1 MAQKKES
8 SSGSVGGI
16 QRDEYDF
23 ELVNTD
29 MMSKHMGVG
38 SQSSIYP
45 VRGGVASYRQV
56 QEEASKTI
64 KLHNHNNVLL
74 PITSSFTRYFYY

>member
-1 MAQKKES
+1 MTVVIAGMENGAKES
-8 SSGSVGGI
+8 SSGGGI
-16 QRDEYDF
+16 KRDEYDF
-23 ELVNTD
+23 ELVNSD

-56 QEEASKTI
+56 
-64 KLHNHNNVLL
+64 
-74 PITSSFTRYFYY
+74 